1 MKLKAAYFQCIG
13 GASGDMALGAL
24 VDNGLELDVVVDA
37 LERMK
42 VSGVSLEARQ
52 AQRAGLTGTFVSV
65 NLDADAERVRNFDDF
80 IESVESSTL
89 SQRVKEQST
98 AVFKRMAEAEA
109 RVHRA
114 SARDIHLHELGTLDT
129 LVDVVGTIVGLDSL
143 GVERVFSSPFPMGA
157 GVFRS
162 AHGVLPVPSPA
173 TSALFTMAR
182 APLAPAPGNPVWTGE
197 MVTPTGAG
205 IITTLAEFRQPKLNV
220 QSVGY
225 GLGARNPEEY
235 PNALG
240 LWIGQLEED
249 APKGG
254 LTLIETNLDDCT
266 GEVMGYV
273 QERLFGLGAR
283 DVWFTPIQMKKNRPA
298 TMISVIAPAEIERAA
313 VNMIFRETTT
323 LGVRVRPV
331 SRYEA
336 GREIRLVETSLGA
349 VSVKVKIVEGKALS
363 ASPEYEDCRRIAVET
378 GLPLQ
383 QVFMTVQCEAA
394 DAILDSSNLS

>member
-13 GASGDMALGAL
+13 GASGDMTLGAL
-24 VDNGLELDVVVDA
+24 VDNGLDLGVVVDA
-37 LERMK
+37 IEQMK
-42 VSGVSLEARQ
+42 VSGVSLESEQ
-52 AQRAGLTGTFVSV
+52 SQRGGLTGTFVSV
-65 NLDADAERVRNFDDF
+65 NLDDDARRARNFDDF
-80 IESVESSTL
+80 IETVESSTL

-98 AVFKRMAEAEA
+98 AIFRRMAQAESK
-109 RVHRA
+109 VHRA
-114 SARDIHLHELGTLDT
+114 SAQDIHLHELGTLDT
-129 LVDVVGTIVGLDSL
+129 LVDVVGAVAGLETL
-143 GVERVFSSPFPMGA
+143 GAERVFSSPFPMGA

-173 TSALFTMAR
+173 TAALFTMAD
-182 APLAPAPGNPVWTGE
+182 APLVPAPGNPAWTGE

-205 IITTLAEFRQPKLNV
+205 IITALAEFRQPKLNV

-240 LWIGQLEED
+240 LWFGELEEEP
-249 APKGG
+249 AVSG
-254 LTLIETNLDDCT
+254 LSLIETNLDDCT

-273 QERLFGLGAR
+273 QERLFALGAR

-298 TMISVIAPAEIERAA
+298 TMVSVITPAEIERAA
-313 VNMIFRETTT
+313 VNLILRETTT

-336 GREIRLVETSLGA
+336 DREIRTVETSLGT
-349 VSVKVKIVEGKALS
+349 VSAKVKIVEGKPLS
-363 ASPEYEDCRRIAVET
+363 ASPEYEDCRRLALET

-383 QVFMTVQCEAA
+383 QVFMTVQREAA
-394 DAILDSSNLS
+394 DAVLGR

>member
-13 GASGDMALGAL
+13 GASGDMTLGAL
-24 VDNGLELDVVVDA
+24 VDNGLDLGVVVDA
-37 LERMK
+37 IGRMK
-42 VSGVSLEARQ
+42 VSGVSLESEQ
-52 AQRAGLTGTFVSV
+52 SQRGGLTGTFVSV

-98 AVFKRMAEAEA
+98 AVFRRMAEAESK
-109 RVHRA
+109 VHRA
-114 SARDIHLHELGTLDT
+114 RPQDIHLHELGTLDT
-129 LVDVVGTIVGLDSL
+129 LVDVVGAVAGLETL
-143 GVERVFSSPFPMGA
+143 GVERVFSSPFPMGS

-173 TSALFTMAR
+173 TSALFTMAD

-205 IITTLAEFRQPKLNV
+205 IITALAEFRQPKLNV

-240 LWIGQLEED
+240 LWLGELEEET
-249 APKGG
+249 AGNG
-254 LTLIETNLDDCT
+254 LSLIETNLDDCT

-298 TMISVIAPAEIERAA
+298 TMVSVIAPAEIERAA
-313 VNMIFRETTT
+313 VNMILRETTT
-323 LGVRVRPV
+323 LGVRVRSI

-336 GREIRLVETSLGA
+336 DREIRQVETSLGT
-349 VSVKVKIVEGKALS
+349 VSVKVKIVEGKPLS
-363 ASPEYEDCRRIAVET
+363 ASPEYEDCRRLALET

-383 QVFMTVQCEAA
+383 QVFMTVQREAA
-394 DAILDSSNLS
+394 DAILDRPNLS